1 MDEEATA
8 AIIEIV
14 TQINDLSGGLLDAL
28 TKGKSGGAEGG
39 PPEGAPPGGP
49 GPEQGPPPGA

>member
-1 MDEEATA
+1 MDNEAEQ

-28 TKGKSGGAEGG
+28 TKGKSGAEGG
-39 PPEGAPPGGP
+39 KPEGAPPGGP
-49 GPEQGPPPGA
+49 GPDQGPPPGA